1 MTLLVIIF
9 WMLAAICNALMD
21 ISAHKFES
29 SIFSHKD
36 PFIWDAKVSWK
47 NKYNN
52 RDPELGRRRWFYGLI
67 VLHPAFTD
75 AWHFAKSLMIVCICA
90 VVALL
95 DYEVITHL
103 NMITTQ
109 YGFIKLTIGIFLIL
123 GISWNVTFSFFYDVV
138 FRKKKEGQ

>member
-1 MTLLVIIF
+1 MIILVIIF
-9 WMLAAICNALMD
+9 WMLAAVCNALMD

-75 AWHFAKSLMIVCICA
+75 AWHFAKSLMIVLITGCVVMGCA
-90 VVALL
+90 ISSGPARW
-95 DYEVITHL
+95 YE
-103 NMITTQ
+103 
-109 YGFIKLTIGIFLIL
+109 LIL
-123 GISWNVTFSFFYDVV
+123 EFVLLGLLWNTTFTFFYDVV
-138 FRKKKEGQ
+138 FRKKKEDQ